1 MKIQV
6 NKVFLVVAV
15 LVCAVAG
22 VLFSILGFGVLNIIC
37 SEIVLFPSLALL
49 IAVDIGNERV
59 SVLVKTISGSVL
71 PVALVANVLMGV
83 FHAGILAY
91 TIADGLLLIVLL
103 AGTYSMTRLNQ

>member
-1 MKIQV
+1 MKVTV
-6 NKVFLVVAV
+6 NKVFLATAV
-15 LVCAVAG
+15 LICVIAG
-22 VLFSILGFGVLNIIC
+22 VLFGALKFGVLNIVC

-49 IAVDIGNERV
+49 IAVDVGNGRV
-59 SVLVKTISGSVL
+59 SALVKTISGSVL